1 MNSCVENDSRI
12 GQHAVIPGPR
22 VQVDGVARVPVPGAH
37 TEAQPKVE
45 LIRAGNVIRAID
57 VTCTCGRRIRLR
69 CNYTE

>member
-1 MNSCVENDSRI
+1 MSSCLDTDNRI
-12 GQHAVIPGPR
+12 APSGVIPGPR

-37 TEAQPKVE
+37 PEAQPTVE

-69 CNYTE
+69 CHYTE